1 MQILKYSFFS
11 MMLLLLFSANVLA
24 SADADLEQGIS
35 LFKSGKYTQAVEKF
49 ESAKAQGLNTIAL
62 NYNLASSYFKL
73 ERYADARE
81 HFQLVA
87 KSPEMH
93 DLAMYNIGLISL
105 KLNDV
110 TGAQQ
115 IFTRIITNNT
125 DPKLVSLSRS
135 KLNTIQS
142 TDKVWR
148 IYSSLDYGHD
158 SNITSLPSETSLDI
172 SDNFYNLFLSVNRVI
187 AGKRK
192 DGWLADASYFRLDFS
207 DSNDFDEFQY
217 AAGISKEQKLALWN
231 TRLRL
236 GFSQNNFAGD
246 NYQSAYKLEAKGS
259 RALSNRQR
267 IYLRY
272 RYEDINSDQAIYDYL
287 AGWRQQARIEYRQ
300 FNPQRHYSIY
310 YELELN
316 DRNELVTSSYA
327 YDYSPTR
334 QTIRGRYTFI
344 PAAQWNLITDV
355 SFKLSDFPSS
365 VSFNRDDE
373 QLRASIGLDYLF
385 SKTLRLKSK
394 LEHVSNRSSV
404 DIYDYEKTRIMLGL
418 SKLF

>member
-1 MQILKYSFFS
+1 MQQPKYSFFYT
-11 MMLLLLFSANVLA
+11 LLFLLFSANALA
-24 SADADLEQGIS
+24 SAETDFAQGIS
-35 LFKSGKYTQAVEKF
+35 LFKNEKYSLAVEKF
-49 ESAKAQGLNTIAL
+49 ESAKNQGLKSIAL

-73 ERYADARE
+73 EKYSDAR
-81 HFQLVA
+81 HYFQLVA
-87 KSPEMH
+87 KSPDMH

-105 KLNDV
+105 TLND
-110 TGAQQ
+110 TADAQQ
-115 IFTRIITNNT
+115 IFTRIIANNT
-125 DPKLVSLSRS
+125 DARLVSLSRS
-135 KLNTIQS
+135 KLNTIKS
-142 TDKVWR
+142 TDTLWR
-148 IYSSLDYGHD
+148 VYSSVDYGHD
-158 SNITSLPSETSLDI
+158 SNITALPSETSLDI

-192 DGWLADASYFRLDFS
+192 DGWLADASYFRIDFS
-207 DSNDFDEFQY
+207 DTNDFDEFQY
-217 AAGISKEQKLALWN
+217 AAAISKEQRFSLWN
-231 TRLRL
+231 TSIRF

-246 NYQSAYKLEAKGS
+246 NYQSAYRLEIKGN

-267 IYLRY
+267 LYLHY
-272 RYEDINSDQAIYDYL
+272 RFEDINSDQAIYDYL
-287 AGWRQQARIEYRQ
+287 AGWRQQARIEYRR
-300 FNPQRHYSIY
+300 FDPQHRYSVY

-334 QTIRGRYTFI
+334 QAIRGRYTYI

-355 SFKLSDFPSS
+355 ALKLSDFPASA
-365 VSFNRDDE
+365 SFNRDDE

-394 LEHVSNRSSV
+394 LEHIRNQSSV
-404 DIYDYEKTRIMLGL
+404 DIYDYEKTKIMLGL